1 MLKEPNIQEKI
12 LAKIHLGSVPMH
24 SRAYFLFRA
33 ALVSIAAALVLA
45 GALFALSFL
54 FFSVHESGV
63 GYLLE
68 FGEHGIGA
76 FVALFPWTSLLLF
89 IAFVVVLEL
98 LVRRFDFSYRFPLLR
113 IFLWILIIGIVGSTL
128 IGLTPL
134 HSSLLSAAD
143 KDELPL
149 LGPWYE
155 QIHDSHVEQG
165 VYRGDITAVAP
176 TYFVISHNDT
186 DNDSDEGTWSI
197 VPPAGFGTS
206 TIVVGGKAYVAGQL
220 RSGVVYA
227 YGIHIVT
234 DSE

>member
-1 MLKEPNIQEKI
+1 MLKEPNLQEKI
-12 LAKIHLGSVPMH
+12 LARIHGGVPMR

-33 ALVSIAAALVLA
+33 ALAGVAALLVLA
-45 GALFALSFL
+45 GALFTLSFL
-54 FFSVHESGV
+54 FFSVRESGV

-68 FGEHGIGA
+68 FGEHGISA
-76 FVALFPWTSLLLF
+76 FVALFPWVSLLLF
-89 IAFVVVLEL
+89 VVFVVILEL
-98 LVRRFDFSYRFPLLR
+98 LVRRFEFSYRFPLLR
-113 IFLWILIIGIVGSTL
+113 IFLWILIIGIAGSTI
-128 IGLTPL
+128 IGFTPL

-165 VYRGDITAVAP
+165 VYRGDITTVAA

-186 DNDSDEGTWSI
+186 DNDSDEGEWSI
-197 VPPAGFGTS
+197 VPPSGFATS
-206 TIVVGGKAYVAGQL
+206 TLSVGEKAYVAGQL
-220 RSGVVYA
+220 KNGVVYA